1 MVSRILVALGMAAAL
16 ALDAASAQAQTAK
29 WDQKKVAQL
38 AEQLAKSVADLREQV
53 RKQPPVDAGPQ
64 RKARF
69 EVLQDLKM
77 INSTSKQLAADLGKG
92 AGREETQ
99 PAYDRLQMLRRDAQE
114 HAKSA
119 DVKEPV
125 LSRVAATKDLL
136 AQIAPYYE
144 EAAMPAPAPPTM
156 LH

>member
-1 MVSRILVALGMAAAL
+1 MRSRTLVALGVVAVL
-16 ALDAASAQAQTAK
+16 ALGATSTQAQTAK
-29 WDQKKVAQL
+29 WDQKKVAAL

-77 INSTSKQLAADLGKG
+77 INSTAKQLAADLGKG
-92 AGREETQ
+92 EGREETQ

-125 LSRVAATKDLL
+125 LSKVVATKDLL

-144 EAAMPAPAPPTM
+144 NADMPAPAPPT
-156 LH
+156 LAP

>member
-1 MVSRILVALGMAAAL
+1 MAAAL
-16 ALDAASAQAQTAK
+16 VVGAASAQAQTAK

-38 AEQLAKSVADLREQV
+38 AQQLAKSVADLREQV
-53 RKQPPVDAGPQ
+53 RKQPPVDVGPQ

-77 INSTSKQLAADLGKG
+77 INSTAKQLAADLGKG
-92 AGREETQ
+92 EGREETQ

-125 LSRVAATKDLL
+125 LSQVVATKDLL

-144 EAAMPAPAPPTM
+144 TAESTAPAPPTM
-156 LH
+156 TP